1 MEDKPAEK
9 PNEPKA
15 DARTASRRLMLRFLV
30 PLALLIAVASAGV
43 RTAWFDNTILGPY
56 TSLIASWS
64 ASILNLLGVKAE
76 AVGAAIVCPNF
87 GVSIRKGCDG
97 LEATLLLVCASLAF
111 PFSSW
116 RRRLIAIVTGFA
128 LIFVLNLIR
137 VVALFLVGLK
147 SSPAAFHFVHVY
159 VAQFAIVIA
168 VVLLWLFWISRD
180 TRPVVRPVIPDQK
193 KTG

>member
-1 MEDKPAEK
+1 MEDRREEK
-9 PNEPKA
+9 PTATQAE
-15 DARTASRRLMLRFLV
+15 ARTGSRRLMLRFLV
-30 PLALLIAVASAGV
+30 PMVLLIALASAGV
-43 RTAWFDNTILGPY
+43 RTTWFDTKILAPY

-64 ASILNLLGVKAE
+64 ASILTLLGVKAQ
-76 AVGAAIVCPNF
+76 AVGAAIMCPTF

-111 PFSSW
+111 PFTSW
-116 RRRLIAIVTGFA
+116 RRRVIAIVTGFA

-137 VVALFLVGLK
+137 VVVLFLLGMK
-147 SSPAAFHFVHVY
+147 ASPATFHFVHVY

-168 VVLLWLFWISRD
+168 VILLWLFWISRD
-180 TRPVVRPVIPDQK
+180 ARLAVRPAIPEDT